1 MQKIESSSLKEA
13 YKLVEHPSGLKV
25 YLYKKSGYKSCHAV
39 FGTKY
44 GSVDVTFSRDG
55 KNYLTVTD
63 GIAHFLEHK
72 LFESEELDAF
82 ELFAK
87 TGAYANAY
95 TSFDRTCYLFGCSN
109 NLEENLKILL
119 NFVQSPY
126 FTKETV
132 EKEQGIIGQEIKM
145 YLDSPDWRVLFNL
158 LGALYHVNPVKID
171 IAGSVESI
179 SKIDDKLLYEC
190 YSTFYNPQNM
200 FLVVVGDFDE
210 DKIYSL
216 IDEGIKKPYKK
227 VEILREIPSEPDSIV
242 TSYTEQKLE
251 VAKPLFML
259 GYKLKPDGVYSGVKF
274 KTAVE
279 ILLEILVGKFSPLR
293 TKLIE
298 KGLVNDNFEFEFF
311 DTRNTATVIFSGES
325 DNPQAVKS
333 EILAEVDYLRKCGLS
348 ESSFIAATKKAF
360 GEHVAAFDRV
370 EGIASMLVEC
380 AVTGITLFEHIDAI
394 ENLKIEDVKQVLT
407 ALDSNKAALSVIT
420 GR

>member
-1 MQKIESSSLKEA
+1 MQKYESKSLKES
-13 YKLVEHPSGLKV
+13 YSLIEHPSGLKV
-25 YLYKKSGYKSCHAV
+25 YLLKKSGYNSCHAI

-55 KNYLTVTD
+55 ENSVTVTD

-82 ELFAK
+82 ELFSK

-95 TSFDRTCYLFGCSN
+95 TSFDRTCYLFDCSS

-126 FTKETV
+126 FTKDTV

-145 YLDSPDWRVLFNL
+145 YDDSPDWRVLFNL
-158 LGALYHVNPVKID
+158 LSALYHNNPVKID

-190 YSTFYNPQNM
+190 YNTFYNPQNM

-227 VEILREIPSEPDSIV
+227 VEIKRETPTEPESIV
-242 TSYTEQKLE
+242 TQFCEQKLE

-259 GYKLKPDGVYSGVKF
+259 GYKIKPESEYASVKLKVSM
-274 KTAVE
+274 E
-279 ILLEILVGKFSPLR
+279 ILLEILIGKFSSLR
-293 TKLIE
+293 AKLTEEGII
-298 KGLVNDNFEFEFF
+298 NDDFDFEFF
-311 DTRNTATVIFSGES
+311 TTRNAHTVIFSGES
-325 DNPQAVKS
+325 DNPEAVRDAIFE
-333 EILAEVDYLRKCGLS
+333 EIEKMKTDGFKDSDFV
-348 ESSFIAATKKAF
+348 AATKKAF
-360 GEHVAAFDRV
+360 GISVAAFDKV
-370 EGIASMLVEC
+370 QSIASLLVES
-380 AVTGITLFEHIDAI
+380 AVTGVGLFDYIEAI
-394 ENLKIEDVKQVLT
+394 KNLKEDDVKS
-407 ALDSNKAALSVIT
+407 ALNTLDNSKAALSVIV